1 MQTILICISTSK
13 KMGLVVMVGQKK
25 DLHTFGL
32 AVEPH
37 GDVRMVDI
45 VMSVRYVCT
54 YGFVGR
60 FNYTR
65 SLLYCMYMYCEEF
78 NDCYR
83 LVSIWMSICLLVKNT
98 LMLSELA
105 SPLKTQP

>member
-1 MQTILICISTSK
+1 MQTILIYILTFK

-25 DLHTFGL
+25 DLHTCGL

-54 YGFVGR
+54 YGLLIVGR
-60 FNYTR
+60 
-65 SLLYCMYMYCEEF
+65 L
-78 NDCYR
+78 
-83 LVSIWMSICLLVKNT
+83 NT
-98 LMLSELA
+98 
-105 SPLKTQP
+105 